1 MRGST
6 ASLVDPATAYPG
18 NYSETRQLLMRSGCQ
33 IAQAYT
39 VIHSHHL
46 ALNLNAGVIA
56 GLGGTVLVV
65 ALVLLSLAVWRR
77 YCSEAYY
84 YLEETQSQHGG
95 GGATTTVITPDWDIR
110 SAVPAHLY
118 VQHVQRLL
126 SSSSS
131 PTRSSCQMAKEF
143 DELNVKSSEKQYP
156 SLIAA
161 SPSNMDKNRYN
172 NVLPCKSY
180 IKKNLTKMTI
190 LHSSISPSL
199 VCTILS

>member
-1 MRGST
+1 VPTTG
-6 ASLVDPATAYPG
+6 P
-18 NYSETRQLLMRSGCQ
+18 
-33 IAQAYT
+33 QAYT

-84 YLEETQSQHGG
+84 YLEETHSQHGG
-95 GGATTTVITPDWDIR
+95 GAGGGGGTAAAATPDWDIR

-126 SSSSS
+126 GSSSSS
-131 PTRSSCQMAKEF
+131 PTRSSSQLAKEF
-143 DELNVKSSEKQYP
+143 DELNLKCSEKQLP

-161 SPSNMDKNRYN
+161 QPANMDKNRYN
-172 NVLPCKSY
+172 NVLPCK
-180 IKKNLTKMTI
+180 LT
-190 LHSSISPSL
+190 P
-199 VCTILS
+199 

>member
-1 MRGST
+1 MCPP
-6 ASLVDPATAYPG
+6 L
-18 NYSETRQLLMRSGCQ
+18 E
-33 IAQAYT
+33 QAYT

-84 YLEETQSQHGG
+84 YLEETHSQHGG
-95 GGATTTVITPDWDIR
+95 ATVAAAAAAAAATPDWDIR

-126 SSSSS
+126 QAGSS
-131 PTRSSCQMAKEF
+131 PTRGSCPLAKEF
-143 DELNVKSSEKQYP
+143 DELNLKCSEKQLP

-161 SPSNMDKNRYN
+161 QPANMDKNRYN
-172 NVLPCKSY
+172 NVLPCKY
-180 IKKNLTKMTI
+180 RI
-190 LHSSISPSL
+190 HSDRYVHMKQNVVPLIERRVWRFSL
-199 VCTILS
+199 AQLRCC